1 MEKLEALLK
10 VLPQEFRD
18 TFRGLASRYDKLQEI
33 RLRVG
38 QPVLVYIEG
47 REYSLGPEGLC
58 LVRDSAQIRTAAD
71 SRKARVR
78 EALPEETRAW
88 ILSREQMSACLEYM
102 SSYSAYAFME
112 EVRQGFLT
120 LPGGHRVGLCGK
132 TIMDGDT
139 IKTICNMNSA
149 NIRVAHEKKG
159 CSDKWLSYLYENNV
173 PCSTLILSPPG
184 CGKTTLLR
192 DFIRQL
198 SNGNFYGSGVTVSVI
213 DERSEIA
220 ACYQGKPQ
228 NDVGIRTDVLDCCKK
243 VAGMELVIRSMAP
256 RVLAIDELGGE
267 EDVKA
272 LERVL
277 NCGCKILATVHG
289 ESLKRLEERPNLKRL
304 FRERWFERY
313 IVLKGGSVGKVEGIY
328 DKAFRCLTDS
338 GRLYGDG
345 GQPEYLLEKAVSG
358 A

>member
-1 MEKLEALLK
+1 MEKLQALLK
-10 VLPQEFRD
+10 VLPQEFRKS
-18 TFRGLASRYDKLQEI
+18 FQSLAPYYDKLQEI

-47 REYSLGPEGLC
+47 QEYSLGSEGLYHRKEPEGFKRAAIREDGLKKE
-58 LVRDSAQIRTAAD
+58 VSA
-71 SRKARVR
+71 RKN
-78 EALPEETRAW
+78 EPW
-88 ILSREQMSACLEYM
+88 ILNREQMNACLEYM

-132 TIMDGDT
+132 TVMDGNT

-159 CSDKWLSYLYENNV
+159 CSGRWLSYLYEDSM

-198 SNGNFYGSGVTVSVI
+198 SNGNLHGKGVTVSVI

-220 ACYQGKPQ
+220 ACYQGIPQ
-228 NDVGIRTDVLDCCKK
+228 NDVGTRTDVLDCCKK
-243 VAGMELVIRSMAP
+243 AAGMELVIRSMAP
-256 RVLAIDELGGE
+256 KVLAIDELGGE
-267 EDVKA
+267 VDVNA
-272 LERVL
+272 LEQVFH
-277 NCGCKILATVHG
+277 CGCKILATVHG
-289 ESLKRLEERPNLKRL
+289 ESLKHLEERPALKRL

-313 IVLKGGSVGKVEGIY
+313 IVLKGGSVGEVEGIY
-328 DKAFRCLTDS
+328 DQSFRCLTDYH
-338 GRLYGDG
+338 RLYGNG
-345 GQPEYLLEKAVSG
+345 SQPECLLETTVSG

>member
-1 MEKLEALLK
+1 MKKLEELLK
-10 VLPQEFRD
+10 VLPVEFRD
-18 TFRGLASRYDKLQEI
+18 SFRNLESCYDKLQEI

-38 QPVLVYIEG
+38 CPVLVYIEG
-47 REYSLGPEGLC
+47 REYVLGGEGISLLEKEKALRNPE
-58 LVRDSAQIRTAAD
+58 T
-71 SRKARVR
+71 
-78 EALPEETRAW
+78 W
-88 ILSREQMSACLEYM
+88 ILSSKQLSACLEYM

-132 TIMDGDT
+132 TVMEGDS
-139 IKTICNMNSA
+139 IKTICNLNSA

-159 CSDKWLSYLYENNV
+159 CADKCIPYLYENKR

-192 DFIRQL
+192 DFIRQI
-198 SNGNFYGSGVTVSVI
+198 SDGNRYGKGVTVSVI

-220 ACYQGKPQ
+220 ACYQGCPQ

-256 RVLAIDELGGE
+256 KVLAIDELGGTK
-267 EDVKA
+267 DVEA
-272 LERVL
+272 LEQVM

-289 ESLKRLEERPNLKRL
+289 DSLKCLKERPDLKRL
-304 FRERWFERY
+304 FTERWFERY
-313 IVLKGGSVGKVEGIY
+313 IVLKGGSVGEVEGIY
-328 DKAFRCLTDS
+328 DKAFRSLTDCD
-338 GRLYGDG
+338 RLYGNG
-345 GQPEYLLEKAVSG
+345 GQPDYRLEKAVSG

>member
-1 MEKLEALLK
+1 MKKLEALLK
-10 VLPQEFRD
+10 VLPQEFRES
-18 TFRGLASRYDKLQEI
+18 FQSLAPYYDKLQEI

-47 REYSLGPEGLC
+47 QEYSLGPEGLC
-58 LVRDSAQIRTAAD
+58 DW
-71 SRKARVR
+71 KN
-78 EALPEETRAW
+78 EPW
-88 ILSREQMSACLEYM
+88 ILNREQMNACLEYM

-132 TIMDGDT
+132 TVMDGDA

-159 CSDKWLSYLYENNV
+159 CSGQWLSHLYENRM

-198 SNGNFYGSGVTVSVI
+198 SNGNFHGKGVTVSVI

-220 ACYQGKPQ
+220 ACYQGIPQ
-228 NDVGIRTDVLDCCKK
+228 NDVGIRTDVLDCCRKA
-243 VAGMELVIRSMAP
+243 AGMELVIRSMAP
-256 RVLAIDELGGE
+256 KVLAIDELGGE
-267 EDVKA
+267 ADVNA
-272 LERVL
+272 LEQVFH
-277 NCGCKILATVHG
+277 CGCKILATVHG
-289 ESLKRLEERPNLKRL
+289 ENLNHLEERPALKRL

-313 IVLKGGSVGKVEGIY
+313 IVLKGGSVGEVEGIY
-328 DKAFRCLTDS
+328 DQNFRCLTDHH
-338 GRLYGDG
+338 RLHGNG
-345 GQPEYLLEKAVSG
+345 GQPECLLEKTVSG

>member
-1 MEKLEALLK
+1 MEKLQALLK
-10 VLPQEFRD
+10 VLPQEFRESYQS
-18 TFRGLASRYDKLQEI
+18 LAPYYDMLQEI

-47 REYSLGPEGLC
+47 QEYFLGPDGLC
-58 LVRDSAQIRTAAD
+58 DRKEPEGFKRAA
-71 SRKARVR
+71 VR
-78 EALPEETRAW
+78 EDGLKKEVSVKKNEPW
-88 ILSREQMSACLEYM
+88 ILNREQMNACLEYM

-139 IKTICNMNSA
+139 IKTNCNMSSA
-149 NIRVAHEKKG
+149 NIRVAHEKKE
-159 CSDKWLSYLYENNV
+159 CSGRWLSYLYEDSM

-198 SNGNFYGSGVTVSVI
+198 SNGNFHGKGVTVSVI

-220 ACYQGKPQ
+220 ACYQGIPQ

-243 VAGMELVIRSMAP
+243 AAGMELVIRSMAP
-256 RVLAIDELGGE
+256 KVLAIDELGGE
-267 EDVKA
+267 SDVSA
-272 LERVL
+272 LEQVVH
-277 NCGCKILATVHG
+277 CGCKILATVHG
-289 ESLKRLEERPNLKRL
+289 ESLKRLEERPALKRL

-313 IVLKGGSVGKVEGIY
+313 IILKGGSVGEVEGIY
-328 DKAFRCLTDS
+328 DQNFRCLTDS
-338 GRLYGDG
+338 HRLHGNGSQSDC
-345 GQPEYLLEKAVSG
+345 LLEKAVSG